1 MELQTHLMGRSGK
14 GTFGCNQPIP
24 EQLMMVSRYPGPAG
38 CLVPE
43 LPKGQNLHKSL
54 YLQSEV
60 NSPSL
65 RIWQETIKPQ
75 RGAFWRR
82 EGGLG
87 QMALLSAA
95 CCTFTLKG
103 KGWEGRGLNS
113 LLQRTGQA
121 AGNPGQGSVSF
132 DASVMGGIPKDLC
145 HFNMVP
151 GTQADHE
158 WLSDDG
164 IH

>member
-14 GTFGCNQPIP
+14 STFGRNQPIP
-24 EQLMMVSRYPGPAG
+24 EQLMTVSRYPGPAG

-43 LPKGQNLHKSL
+43 LPKGHNLHKSL

-65 RIWQETIKPQ
+65 RIRQEIIKPQ

-95 CCTFTLKG
+95 CYTFTLTR

-113 LLQRTGQA
+113 LLQKTGQA
-121 AGNPGQGSVSF
+121 ARDPGQGSVSC
-132 DASVMGGIPKDLC
+132 DASVMGGIP
-145 HFNMVP
+145 
-151 GTQADHE
+151 
-158 WLSDDG
+158 
-164 IH
+164 